1 MKNNT
6 GKEDEEM
13 LTITLDFVKGSLLI
27 RLKGSLTKK
36 TVEQLITTMDEMI
49 YEKGISNII
58 INLEETSYISD
69 TTIENLLTKY
79 RDIVLKNG
87 KIIICG
93 YNNLKSLTIN
103 NFIKNNYLI
112 SNNELSALKMINI

>member
-1 MKNNT
+1 
-6 GKEDEEM
+6 M

-36 TVEQLITTMDEMI
+36 TVHDLVSTMDEMI
-49 YEKGISNII
+49 YEKGINNII
-58 INLEETSYISD
+58 INLEETNYISD
-69 TTIENLLTKY
+69 NTINNLLTRY
-79 RDIVLKNG
+79 QDIVLKNG